1 MYEDKDKR
9 YEFLIDQNEKGKLS
23 NIDYELDFIY
33 KELKKTNRLIERQTE
48 AIEYQTK
55 VNKLLLRLI
64 EHMLE
69 KSDNLEMM
77 RDSVRLEIARGIR

>member
-9 YEFLIDQNEKGKLS
+9 YEYLIDQNEKGKLS

-33 KELKKTNRLIERQTE
+33 KELKKTNKLIERQIE

>member
-1 MYEDKDKR
+1 MYEDEDKR

-33 KELKKTNRLIERQTE
+33 KELKKTNKLIERQIE

-69 KSDNLEMM
+69 KSDNLEKM

>member
-1 MYEDKDKR
+1 MYEDEDKR
-9 YEFLIDQNEKGKLS
+9 YEFLIDQSEKGKLS

-33 KELKKTNRLIERQTE
+33 KELKKTNKLVERQTE

>member
-1 MYEDKDKR
+1 MYEDEDKR
-9 YEFLIDQNEKGKLS
+9 YEFLVDQSDKGKLS

-33 KELKKTNRLIERQTE
+33 KELKKTNKLIERQTE

>member
-1 MYEDKDKR
+1 MYEDEDKR
-9 YEFLIDQNEKGKLS
+9 YEFLVDRSEKGKLS

-33 KELKKTNRLIERQTE
+33 KELKKTNKLIERQTE